1 MIDYERYIVL
11 SFVYDNSL
19 SCHFMCFVLQVDN
32 RSSSAGKRART
43 DGMNILL
50 YDHHLLGLLPVEENL
65 GSIQCFS
72 SKGGRREDDWTC
84 PSCGNVNFS
93 FRTTCNM
100 RNCAQ
105 SRPADHNGVSLK
117 SVLKP
122 MQAPPPYSSAAGYM
136 GYGTPSSMYLRA
148 PPYGSSFFNG
158 PALPPY
164 DIPFSG
170 GSAYHYEYGNRLSIG
185 SPYGPFH
192 MSGPPPYSGGS
203 MMGTGSDFC
212 LCNYYFFKV
221 SQ

>member
-50 YDHHLLGLLPVEENL
+50 YDHHLLGLLPL
-65 GSIQCFS
+65 KKIWDQY
-72 SKGGRREDDWTC
+72 
-84 PSCGNVNFS
+84 NVFLQKVAAEKMIGHA
-93 FRTTCNM
+93 R
-100 RNCAQ
+100 A
-105 SRPADHNGVSLK
+105 K

-203 MMGTGSDFC
+203 MMGTGSGMYGMPPMVDRYG
-212 LCNYYFFKV
+212 LGMPMDHGAM
-221 SQ
+221 